1 MTAISPLSSL
11 QNPRVKLARS
21 LAQAKGRKQAGL
33 FLVEGTKLLAEAL
46 SFGFKPV
53 TTFATAAWWEAH
65 DWQAPFTALSGEKFE
80 VPEAVLGAI
89 ATTET
94 PDPVVA
100 LLPLPARDALA
111 LPPDALVVIAHRL
124 QDPGN
129 LGTIIRAADAAG
141 AHAVVVTD
149 QTVDPYAP
157 KVVRAT
163 MGGLFHLPV
172 VRSPLADW
180 KSAHPELPIYAMTLA
195 GATSIYAFDLRGAA
209 AFLIGNEGQGLSP
222 EDEALADHRV
232 KIPIPGRAESLN
244 AAMAATI
251 CLYEAVRQRLAVQ

>member
-1 MTAISPLSSL
+1 MTAPSPLSSL

-21 LAQAKGRKQAGL
+21 LAQSKGRKQAGL
-33 FLVEGTKLLAEAL
+33 FLVEGTKLLTEAL
-46 SFGFKPV
+46 AWGFAPV

-65 DWQAPFTALSGEKFE
+65 GGAALPGERFE
-80 VPEAVLGAI
+80 VPEVVLEAI

-100 LLPLPARDALA
+100 LMPLPERQALS
-111 LPPDALVVIAHRL
+111 LPPEALVVIAHRL

-149 QTVDPYAP
+149 QTVDPFSP
-157 KVVRAT
+157 KVVRAS

-172 VRSPLADW
+172 IRSPLADW
-180 KSAHPELPIYAMTLA
+180 KAAYPTLPLYAMTLA
-195 GATSIYAFDLRGAA
+195 GATSLYGFDLSGGA
-209 AFLIGNEGQGLSP
+209 AFLIGNEGAGLSP
-222 EDEALADHRV
+222 EDEALAEHRV
-232 KIPIPGRAESLN
+232 KIPIPGHAESLN